1 MDGSATGAAQLSAA
15 LTAIEDRFVWDA
27 VSTLEAAVE
36 IEDRAIALGDDEL
49 AVRARLCQAN
59 MWMRRGDI
67 AAAAHRIWKIHQ
79 WAVDNGARMVQA
91 RTHLVWANIHR
102 LLGDAASALEHS
114 VQSVELLDET
124 STPFAQV
131 WHRSKLADSLGITG
145 SMEAARTRYG
155 QAEELAVAFGLHE
168 LHMGV
173 LNNYAYNELRNGRPE
188 LARAVADRLQ
198 ALAAAHGFALDPAD
212 LDTIGSIQIENGL
225 YAEAEETMHRCIAL
239 HRQGRFQDAD
249 GLAEYLLTLATAQ
262 RRLGAT
268 DRAQASLDASR
279 ELCVQRR
286 LGEVLVRVHLEQSE
300 LHATRGEFELAFAMH
315 KVFFTAYD
323 RLRSSQREAQA
334 RTRQAMFETVEA
346 RRDAERFW
354 EQARRDPLTGLR
366 NRRYVDER
374 LPLLIGG
381 TAALTIAI
389 VDLDHFKRINDR
401 LSHDVGDQVLVM
413 VAKVLEAELAAV
425 CPDGFVARLG
435 GEEFLLVLP
444 GSAPVEAAT
453 HLDSIR
459 ATIRGYAWQPV
470 THGLP
475 VTVSIGVAGTP
486 DMTEPTQPGLMS
498 IADRN
503 LYVAKHGGRD
513 RVVTGT
519 QRNARVRAYRDASH
533 DFPGVD
539 RVDAVTV
546 ADQQRDGRPGTR
558 RSARRNG

>member
-1 MDGSATGAAQLSAA
+1 MDGSVIEAEHLSAA
-15 LTAIEDRFVWDA
+15 LTTVEDRFVWDA
-27 VSTLEAAVE
+27 AATLQLAAE
-36 IEDRAIALGDDEL
+36 LEERATGLGDEES

-59 MWMRRGDI
+59 MRMRQGDI
-67 AAAAHRIWKIHQ
+67 AGAAERIRKIHQ

-102 LLGDAASALEHS
+102 LLGDAASALDHS
-114 VQSVELLDET
+114 VQSVELLDDA

-131 WHRSKLADSLGITG
+131 WHRSKLADALGITG

-155 QAEELAVAFGLHE
+155 QAERLATVFGLHE
-168 LHMGV
+168 LHMAV

-188 LARAVADRLQ
+188 RARAVAERLQ
-198 ALAAAHGFALDPAD
+198 TLAATHGFTLAPAD
-212 LDTIGSIQIENGL
+212 LDTIGNIQVENGL
-225 YAEAEETMHRCIAL
+225 FAEAEQTMHRCIRL
-239 HRQGRFQDAD
+239 HRQGHFEDAD

-262 RRLGAT
+262 RRLGAL
-268 DRAQASLDASR
+268 DRAQASLNESR
-279 ELCVQRR
+279 ELCVARR

-300 LHATRGEFELAFAMH
+300 LHAARGEFEDAFAMH

-346 RRDAERFW
+346 RQEAERFR

-366 NRRYVDER
+366 NRRYVDEQ
-374 LPLLIGG
+374 LPYLIGTG
-381 TAALTIAI
+381 SALTIAI

-413 VAKVLEAELAAV
+413 VAKVLEAELAAA

-444 GSAPVEAAT
+444 GSGPVDAAKQ
-453 HLDSIR
+453 LDAIR
-459 ATIRGYAWQPV
+459 SAIRGLAWQPV
-470 THGLP
+470 TKGLP

-486 DMTEPTQPGLMS
+486 DMAEPTQPGLLS

-513 RVVTGT
+513 RVVAGAH
-519 QRNARVRAYRDASH
+519 RSRRLRSYRE
-533 DFPGVD
+533 PG
-539 RVDAVTV
+539 
-546 ADQQRDGRPGTR
+546 RDGNDIDGMRSGTP
-558 RSARRNG
+558 AR

>member
-1 MDGSATGAAQLSAA
+1 MDGSAIGAEQLSAD
-15 LTAIEDRFVWDA
+15 LTALEDRFAWDA
-27 VSTLEAAVE
+27 VTTLQRALE
-36 IEDRAIALGDDEL
+36 IESRAVDMGNEEL

-59 MWMRRGDI
+59 MWMRQGDI
-67 AAAAHRIWKIHQ
+67 AAAARRIWKIHQ

-91 RTHLVWANIHR
+91 RAHLVWANIHR

-114 VQSVELLDET
+114 VQSVELLDDT

-155 QAEELAVAFGLHE
+155 QAEQLATSFGLHQ

-188 LARAVADRLQ
+188 LAREVADRLQ
-198 ALAAAHGFALDPAD
+198 ALAATYGFPLEPAD

-225 YAEAEETMHRCIAL
+225 LAEAEQTMHRCIEL

-249 GLAEYLLTLATAQ
+249 GLAEYFLTLATAQ

-268 DRAQASLDASR
+268 DRAQASIDASR
-279 ELCVQRR
+279 GLCVERR

-300 LHATRGEFELAFAMH
+300 LHAARGEFEKAFAMH

-323 RLRSSQREAQA
+323 MVRSSQREAQA

-346 RRDAERFW
+346 RQDAERFR

-366 NRRYVDER
+366 NRRYVDEQ
-374 LPLLIGG
+374 LPRLIGG
-381 TAALTIAI
+381 TPASTIAI

-413 VAKVLEAELAAV
+413 VAKILEAELFAV

-444 GSAPVEAAT
+444 GCGPVEAAI
-453 HLDSIR
+453 HLDGIR
-459 ATIRGYAWQPV
+459 AAIRGYAWQPV
-470 THGLP
+470 TRGLP

-486 DMTEPTQPGLMS
+486 DMSEPTQPGLMS

-513 RVVTGT
+513 RVVMGT
-519 QRNARVRAYRDASH
+519 QRNGRMRRYRDAGRKVA
-533 DFPGVD
+533 DVD
-539 RVDAVTV
+539 RVDAVT
-546 ADQQRDGRPGTR
+546 ATDQR
-558 RSARRNG
+558 RHGPSSR